1 MAGCGEGVLLV
12 KGVMRHVSSSA
23 PSPPSRPES
32 SPSMERTFLARTV
45 ALAFAAAVAMT
56 PRAHAQNTAS
66 TPPAGAAADSAAIVD
81 ASQLA
86 VPPEIVN
93 RRDVANA
100 LAQSYAKIGT
110 QNSGRAVLTFIVDER
125 GRTHDVE
132 VAESSGYPEI
142 DRGMV
147 EVAKHMR
154 WSPSVQDG
162 HPVRVR
168 VHLPMTYTRETP

>member
-1 MAGCGEGVLLV
+1 MD
-12 KGVMRHVSSSA
+12 
-23 PSPPSRPES
+23 
-32 SPSMERTFLARTV
+32 RTFFTRAFAV
-45 ALAFAAAVAMT
+45 AFAAALALAT
-56 PRAHAQNTAS
+56 RAPAQAS
-66 TPPAGAAADSAAIVD
+66 TPPDGAAADSVAIVD
-81 ASQLA
+81 ESQLA
-86 VPPEIVN
+86 VHPQIVN
-93 RRDVANA
+93 RRDVAHA
-100 LAQSYAKIGT
+100 LEQSYAKIGT

-132 VAESSGYPEI
+132 VAESSGYPDV

-168 VHLPMTYTRETP
+168 VHMPMTYTRETP